1 MNKTALQQFIEWG
14 NQMIGDHPAKTL
26 SFYEAIDKAEEL
38 LEVEK
43 EQIMDA
49 HIEGQRVFDTHQHT
63 QWTTDQAELYYNE
76 TYKKE

>member
-26 SFYEAIDKAEEL
+26 SFFEAIEKAEEL

-43 EQIMDA
+43 QQIMKAVYDA
-49 HIEGQRVFDTHQHT
+49 MGTNFDPNMGR
-63 QWTTDQAELYYNE
+63 AEQYYNE
-76 TYKKE
+76 TYKSKNP

>member
-1 MNKTALQQFIEWG
+1 MKTALQQLIEWG

-43 EQIMDA
+43 EQIIGANAD
-49 HIEGQRVFDTHQHT
+49 GQYLNSVSLTKRMCLDN
-63 QWTTDQAELYYNE
+63 AESYFNE
-76 TYKKE
+76 KYGGDK

>member
-1 MNKTALQQFIEWG
+1 MKTALQQLIEWG

-43 EQIMDA
+43 EQIIGAYAD
-49 HIEGQRVFDTHQHT
+49 GQYLNSVSLTKRMCLDN
-63 QWTTDQAELYYNE
+63 AESYFNE
-76 TYKKE
+76 TYGGDK